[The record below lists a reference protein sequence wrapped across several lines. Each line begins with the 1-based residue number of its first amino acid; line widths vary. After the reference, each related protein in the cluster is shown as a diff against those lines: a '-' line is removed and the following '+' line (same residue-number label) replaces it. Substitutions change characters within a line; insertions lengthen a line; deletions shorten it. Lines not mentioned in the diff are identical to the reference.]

1 MPHSDIR
8 RRQNQGLAVID
19 MHVPRNTRLA
29 GVEALDR
36 MVNGEPPELP
46 DEATLTTMKIQRMI
60 CKLLKPFVLSFCF
73 KLILG

>member
-46 DEATLTTMKIQRMI
+46 DEDDADDDEDPEDDM
-60 CKLLKPFVLSFCF
+60 
-73 KLILG
+73 